1 MKVLRP
7 NFEKRGGLVAVVV
20 QCFYTR
26 RVLMLAYTDEAGY
39 FETLQ
44 TGKAVYFS
52 TSRNKRWMKGEEKS
66 GNFQIVHQILVDCD
80 GDALIYMVEQLGS
93 GTCHTGALT
102 CFYRTVAEND
112 SLFPAPDTGEEE
124 ELPVIETE
132 AHSRLLKMHIF

>member
-1 MKVLRP
+1 MRVIRP
-7 NFEKRGGLVAVVV
+7 NFKKRGGLVDVIV
-20 QCFYTR
+20 QCFWTR
-26 RVLMLAYTDEAGY
+26 RVLMKAFTDEAGY
-39 FETLQ
+39 LETLK

-66 GNFQIVHQILVDCD
+66 GAFQVVHQILIDCD

-93 GTCHTGALT
+93 GACHTRAQT

-112 SLFPAPDTGEEE
+112 SLFSAPDAGEEE

-132 AHSRLLKMHIF
+132 AHSRFLKMHIF